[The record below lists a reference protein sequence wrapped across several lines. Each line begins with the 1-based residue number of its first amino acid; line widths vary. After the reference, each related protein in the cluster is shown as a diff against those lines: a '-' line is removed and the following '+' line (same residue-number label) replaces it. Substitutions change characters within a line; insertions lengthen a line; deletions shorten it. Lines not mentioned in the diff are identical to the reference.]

1 MHFHDTKA
9 QAGNAPVILSSNSPL
24 NEMALKSVHD
34 CLKPIVRPQLPVD
47 VVEMIAESLR
57 TDAKCLCN
65 TSRGGSSCEH
75 PKDLK
80 FLRC

>member
-9 QAGNAPVILSSNSPL
+9 QAGNAPVIFSSNSLL

-47 VVEMIAESLR
+47 VVEMIA
-57 TDAKCLCN
+57 
-65 TSRGGSSCEH
+65 
-75 PKDLK
+75 
-80 FLRC
+80 